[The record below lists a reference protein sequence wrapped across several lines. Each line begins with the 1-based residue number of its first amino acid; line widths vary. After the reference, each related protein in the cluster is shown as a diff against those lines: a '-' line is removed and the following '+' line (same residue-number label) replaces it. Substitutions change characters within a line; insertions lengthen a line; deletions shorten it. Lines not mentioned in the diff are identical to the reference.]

1 MADRSEYMREYYKE
15 NRQALLDSKKKWR
28 DKNKEHN
35 KLYMREYR
43 ARKKAEKLALENA
56 VNRDV

>member
-1 MADRSEYMREYYKE
+1 MADRTEYMREYYSE
-15 NRQALLDSKKKWR
+15 NRQAILESKKKWR
-28 DKNKEHN
+28 DKNKEHQ

-56 VNRDV
+56 ANQH